1 MNFRDDLIPDMKE
14 NQEHIVGYSFK
25 SLYNTIGQCND
36 VERIKIDSTAHDY
49 GINGAII
56 GMDIYLGRNISSAY
70 RLWMLF
76 TDINTCY
83 IYKIYEFSTDIHII
97 KVYPKMLESGLK
109 FIETTDK
116 EIREMFGVN

>member
-1 MNFRDDLIPDMKE
+1 
-14 NQEHIVGYSFK
+14 
-25 SLYNTIGQCND
+25 
-36 VERIKIDSTAHDY
+36 
-49 GINGAII
+49 
-56 GMDIYLGRNISSAY
+56 MDIYLGRNISSAY